1 MSNAQALTNAKRV
14 FAAAL
19 EGRDEDT
26 YGFAPWPDGIEN
38 GFDFTTTWT
47 LSQAE
52 TDDVTLT
59 AVDPDTGET
68 VSLRYL
74 SNQAEREMHPERV
87 RDASLDKGRRRNRGA
102 SF

>member
-1 MSNAQALTNAKRV
+1 MASRKNGAEVDVYKRQ
-14 FAAAL
+14 
-19 EGRDEDT
+19 T

-74 SNQAEREMHPERV
+74 SNQAERESILNGFGTLLWTKADGETEELPSENAHLRCV
-87 RDASLDKGRRRNRGA
+87 
-102 SF
+102 